1 VKPEEAKKR
10 IEWLRS
16 ELKKHNHSYYVLAKP
31 KISDFEFDSMLKDLE
46 VLEKMFPQFSDPSS
60 PTARV
65 GSDVSEGFTQVAH
78 RYPMLSLA
86 NTYSFDEL
94 DEFDSRVRKVIPQGV
109 EYVCELKYDGTA
121 ISITYLNGFLSRAV
135 TRGDGTRGDEVTANV
150 KTIRSI
156 PHNLSGTDFPSDFEI
171 RGEIFMPHA
180 VFDSIN
186 TQREEQGEAPFA
198 NPRNAAAGTLKILD
212 SKVVASRSL
221 DCYLYFILG
230 DNLPFENHFQ
240 NIQKAKE
247 WGFKVPAEAK
257 LCGSIEEVKKFI
269 THWDTA
275 RKQLPYDTDGVVV
288 KVNSLKFQYLLGFT
302 AKTPRWAIAY
312 KYKAE
317 QAETKLLSVDFQVG
331 RTGAIT
337 PVANLE
343 PVQLAGTT
351 VKRATLHNSDQ
362 IVMLNLHKGDT
373 VLVEKGGEI
382 IPKIIGVVKDKRA
395 INSAEVEFI
404 SHCPECGTELIRP
417 EGEAKHYC
425 PNLYECP
432 PQLKGRIIHFI
443 SRKAMDIDG
452 LGEETVELLFNQG
465 LIKDYADLYNL
476 TFEQLLPLERF
487 AKKSATNAINSIAK
501 SKEIPLHRL
510 IFALGIRFVGETTA
524 QKLAKHF
531 GSIDSI
537 RNASFEQLMEVD
549 EVGERIATSIIEFF
563 ASNTN
568 RILIEKLEK
577 NGVNAFFEANLVV
590 AQSDKLLGENVV
602 ISGTFTQVSRDE
614 AKLLVEKHGGK
625 VLSSVTGNTTLIIAG
640 ENMGPAKLE
649 KARKLDIKIVSEDEF
664 LKLIQ

>member
-1 VKPEEAKKR
+1 MKPEEAKKR

-31 KISDFEFDSMLKDLE
+31 QISDFEFDSMLNDLE
-46 VLEKMFPQFSDPSS
+46 VLEKMFPQFADSSS
-60 PTARV
+60 PTVRV

-86 NTYSFDEL
+86 NTYSFEEL
-94 DEFDSRVRKVIPQGV
+94 DEFDSRIRKIIPQRV

-121 ISITYLNGFLSRAV
+121 ISITYLNGLLSRAV
-135 TRGDGTRGDEVTANV
+135 TRGDGTRGDDVTANV
-150 KTIRSI
+150 KTIDSI
-156 PHNLSGTDFPSDFEI
+156 PHKLVGNDFPSDFEI

-180 VFDSIN
+180 VFDSLN
-186 TQREEQGEAPFA
+186 AQREEQGEAPFA

-212 SKVVASRSL
+212 SKVVAARKL
-221 DCYLYFILG
+221 DCSPYYILG
-230 DNLPFENHFQ
+230 DNLPFNNHFQ
-240 NIQKAKE
+240 NIQKAKD
-247 WGFKVPAEAK
+247 WGFNVPVEAK
-257 LCGSIEEVKKFI
+257 LCETINEVKTFI
-269 THWDTA
+269 THWETK
-275 RKQLPYDTDGVVV
+275 RKELPFDTDGVVV
-288 KVNSLKFQYLLGFT
+288 KVNSYKFQNLLGYT
-302 AKTPRWAIAY
+302 AKAPRWAIAY

-362 IVMLNLHKGDT
+362 IVMLNLHNGDV

-382 IPKIIGVVKDKRA
+382 IPKIIGVIKEKRA
-395 INSAEVEFI
+395 NHATEVGFI
-404 SHCPECGTELIRP
+404 SHCPECGTQLIRP

-425 PNLYECP
+425 PNLYGCP

-443 SRKAMDIDG
+443 SRKAMNIDG
-452 LGEETVELLFNQG
+452 LGEETVELLFNEG
-465 LIKDYADLYNL
+465 LIKDSADLYNL
-476 TFEQLLPLERF
+476 TYEQLLPLERF

-524 QKLAKHF
+524 QKLAQHF

-537 RNASFEQLMEVD
+537 RNATFEQLIEVD
-549 EVGERIATSIIEFF
+549 EVGERIANSIIEFF
-563 ASNTN
+563 ASESN
-568 RILIEKLEK
+568 RILVQKLESS
-577 NGVNAFFEANLVV
+577 GVKPTFVEPSVV
-590 AQSDKLLGENVV
+590 VESDKLFGENVV

-614 AKLLVEKHGGK
+614 AKVLVEKHGGK
-625 VLSSVTGNTTLIIAG
+625 VLSSVTGNTTLIVAG
-640 ENMGPAKLE
+640 ENMGPAKLD
-649 KARKLDIKIVSEDEF
+649 KARKLGIKIVSEDDF
-664 LKLIQ
+664 LKFIQ

>member
-1 VKPEEAKKR
+1 
-10 IEWLRS
+10 
-16 ELKKHNHSYYVLAKP
+16 
-31 KISDFEFDSMLKDLE
+31 MLKDLE
-46 VLEKMFPQFSDPSS
+46 VLEKMFPQFADSSS

-86 NTYSFDEL
+86 NTYSFEEL
-94 DEFDSRVRKVIPQGV
+94 DEFDARIRKVIPQGV

-156 PHNLSGTDFPSDFEI
+156 PHSLNGTDFPSDFEI

-186 TQREEQGEAPFA
+186 AQREEQGEAPFA

-212 SKVVASRSL
+212 SKVVASRNL

-230 DNLPFENHFQ
+230 ENLPFDNHFQ

-247 WGFKVPAEAK
+247 WGFKVPVEAR
-257 LCGSIEEVKKFI
+257 LCGSIDEVKKFI
-269 THWDTA
+269 THWETA

-288 KVNSLKFQYLLGFT
+288 KVNSLKYQNLLGFT

-395 INSAEVEFI
+395 NNSAEVEFI
-404 SHCPECGTELIRP
+404 SHCPECGSELIRP

-425 PNLYECP
+425 PNLYGCP

-452 LGEETVELLFNQG
+452 LGEETVELLYNQG

-476 TFEQLLPLERF
+476 TYEQLLPLERF

-501 SKEIPLHRL
+501 SKDIPLHRL

-524 QKLAKHF
+524 QKLARHF
-531 GSIDSI
+531 GSIEAI
-537 RNASFEQLMEVD
+537 RSASFEQLVEVD
-549 EVGERIATSIIEFF
+549 EVGERIATSIVEFF
-563 ASNTN
+563 ASTTN
-568 RILIEKLEK
+568 KILIEKLEN
-577 NGVNAFFEANLVV
+577 NGVKAFFEANLVV
-590 AQSDKLLGENVV
+590 PESDKLLGENVV
-602 ISGTFTQVSRDE
+602 ISGTFTQVSREE
-614 AKLLVEKHGGK
+614 AKNLVEMHGGK
-625 VLSSVTGNTTLIIAG
+625 VLSSVTGNTTLIVAG
-640 ENMGPAKLE
+640 ENMGPSKLE
-649 KARKLDIKIVSEDEF
+649 KARKFGIKIVSEDEF
-664 LKLIQ
+664 LKIIQ